1 MSDQDSHRAKHLPPQ
16 SSTPGEVQATPWTSP
31 WVGWILFAGVM
42 MIVLGLF
49 HAFQGFLALFEDEYY
64 LVGRT
69 GLAVHLDYTV
79 WGWIHLILSAV
90 VLAGGIALLNGKMW
104 GRVVGVILA
113 VVSIVVNAGFL
124 AAYPIWSTIMIAVD
138 ILVIWALTVHGH
150 EMRAMVE
157 RGESLR

>member
-1 MSDQDSHRAKHLPPQ
+1 
-16 SSTPGEVQATPWTSP
+16 
-31 WVGWILFAGVM
+31 M
-42 MIVLGLF
+42 MI
-49 HAFQGFLALFEDEYY
+49 
-64 LVGRT
+64 
-69 GLAVHLDYTV
+69 V

-90 VLAGGIALLNGKMW
+90 VLAGGIALLNGKVW

-157 RGESLR
+157 RGEALR